1 MSAANTTYS
10 TLGAWDIGVIFV
22 SPEDIAELNVRT
34 PVPANQLNGCP
45 SHRGFHAC
53 WDAGRIK
60 SRPRPRVCFGDV
72 HAMLCL
78 YPRVTLLLPAGIPST
93 DTDAALPLL
102 IVTPPPHSL

>member
-78 YPRVTLLLPAGIPST
+78 
-93 DTDAALPLL
+93 
-102 IVTPPPHSL
+102 